1 MGFLTKALPD
11 KHKKKENK
19 MKNSDQHIDELMD
32 QYPPKPEYLIG
43 LLQDIQDQQGHISYD
58 AMLLA
63 SEHTKVPLTQAY
75 SVATFYQSFR
85 LDPPGEHEIKVC
97 LGTACHLN
105 GGQQLVDG
113 LSRKLGIEP
122 GETTEDMR
130 FTLSTVNCVGACA
143 IAPVAVVDEE
153 YHPGATMRKLEKE
166 MLRVTKS
173 ASDNIGGGSNA

>member
-1 MGFLTKALPD
+1 MTT
-11 KHKKKENK
+11 
-19 MKNSDQHIDELMD
+19 SDQHIDELMD

-43 LLQDIQDQQGHISYD
+43 LLQDIQDQQGYISYG

-63 SEHTKVPLTQAY
+63 SEHTKVPLSQAY

-113 LSRKLGIEP
+113 LSRKLQIEP
-122 GETTEDMR
+122 GETTDDMM

-143 IAPVAVVDEE
+143 IAPVAVVDEN
-153 YHPGATMRKLEKE
+153 YHAGATMQKLERE
-166 MLRVTKS
+166 MRKVIDLS
-173 ASDNIGGGSNA
+173 SDKIMGEPNA